1 MEQLP
6 QDVCLAGA
14 VLYRCLQ
21 YHFSRDY
28 LKMPQ
33 RFFNRSL
40 LLQRAFRHPIVL
52 RLRLVIAL
60 AFYDSMLRFHL
71 GNVQAGDL
79 QAGMFEDIRLDFLIR
94 CLGLC
99 SGHIQLRHIQI
110 NVDMWGR
117 PVFGQ

>member
-1 MEQLP
+1 
-6 QDVCLAGA
+6 
-14 VLYRCLQ
+14 
-21 YHFSRDY
+21 
-28 LKMPQ
+28 MPQ
-33 RFFNRSL
+33 CLLNGL
-40 LLQRAFRHPIVL
+40 LLLRRAFWHPIPFGLGFVVALPFNDAML
-52 RLRLVIAL
+52 RL
-60 AFYDSMLRFHL
+60 YL
-71 GNVQAGDL
+71 GDVQAGDL